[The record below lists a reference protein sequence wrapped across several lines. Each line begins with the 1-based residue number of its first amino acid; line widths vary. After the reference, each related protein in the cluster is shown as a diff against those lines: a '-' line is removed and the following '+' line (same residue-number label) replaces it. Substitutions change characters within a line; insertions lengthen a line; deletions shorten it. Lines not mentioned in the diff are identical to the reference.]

1 MLTLSQGTEE
11 LWVGVEEIWGGLLS
25 FCEAQRSFGEVFWG
39 SVDAVA
45 GYRGALG
52 CDFLA
57 RGGIPGCDFLPAEVF

>member
-11 LWVGVEEIWGGLLS
+11 IWVGVEEIWGGLLS

-39 SVDAVA
+39 SVDAGA

-52 CDFLA
+52 RDFLA